1 MKFQAIAAATIDA
14 LYTALLGFEQCKHL
28 LLHTHRLNSDG
39 HEPKFL
45 SVVQG
50 GLDPAVRALSGHLT
64 TQLTAG
70 ACLAMLCTE
79 VRDIAWLV
87 AV

>member
-1 MKFQAIAAATIDA
+1 MIAAATIAA
-14 LYTALLGFEQCKHL
+14 LYTALLGPEQCKHL
-28 LLHTHRLNSDG
+28 LLHTHRLSTDG
-39 HEPKFL
+39 REPKFL
-45 SVVQG
+45 SIVDG

-79 VRDIAWLV
+79 VSDIAWL
-87 AV
+87 AVV